1 MKEHPILFSAPMVR
15 AILAGTKT
23 QTRRVVKPQ
32 PHHGQVG
39 RMANLGGTDWAMDDG
54 DLSGLWRCPYGQP
67 GDRLWVRETWAA
79 VHFSFDHETGYCDDL
94 HGSHDIP
101 PAKTPYWTP
110 VYAADDY
117 HEKHIDDRGFPW
129 RPSIHMPRWA
139 SRITLEIV
147 SVRVER
153 LNEISEDDAMAEGVE
168 TTMRAVSPSQTVEV
182 FKDYFA
188 PGAHHQ
194 RDARGSFSSLWESI
208 NGAGSW
214 DANPWVWVVEF
225 KVVSQ

>member
-1 MKEHPILFSAPMVR
+1 MKERPILFSAPMVR
-15 AILAGTKT
+15 ALLAGTKT
-23 QTRRVVKPQ
+23 QTRRVVKGAALNWLNDRFDPEFVA
-32 PHHGQVG
+32 HHEN
-39 RMANLGGTDWAMDDG
+39 NL
-54 DLSGLWRCPYGQP
+54 CPYGQP

-79 VHFSFDHETGYCDDL
+79 IHFSFDPETGYCDDL

-110 VYAADDY
+110 VYAVDDD

-129 RPSIHMPRWA
+129 RPSIHMPSWA

-153 LNEISEDDAMAEGVE
+153 LNDISEDDAESEGIE
-168 TTMRAVSPSQTVEV
+168 YLSYPTGGD
-182 FKDYFA
+182 DYMTFWRDYSRTHEQA
-188 PGAHHQ
+188 DGHPFFDDGHQ
-194 RDARGSFSSLWESI
+194 RVSFRTLWESI

-214 DANPWVWVVEF
+214 ESNPWVWVVEF
-225 KVVSQ
+225 RRL